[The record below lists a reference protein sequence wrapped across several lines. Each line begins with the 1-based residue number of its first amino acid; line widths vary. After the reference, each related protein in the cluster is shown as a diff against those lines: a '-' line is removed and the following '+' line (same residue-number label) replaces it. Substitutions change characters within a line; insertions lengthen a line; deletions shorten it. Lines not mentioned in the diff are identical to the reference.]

1 MNISG
6 VINQNA
12 RVLGLTQ
19 PVEILNF
26 DAGVVDNK
34 YVQVI
39 WQTYSESNSDRFFV
53 EKSSNG
59 RDWIYVGEIV
69 AACNSNRA
77 KYYELFDS
85 TPFFGTSYYR
95 LHEVDF
101 DGSVITTPAKK
112 VNLCS
117 DHNNASLLVYP
128 NPNTGTFEIE
138 LFSGLGVSGV
148 VEVCTVTGTSVGVWN
163 LGTTSVDEYSLQI
176 QSLTAG
182 HDLVMWRHENTVMT
196 TKVIVN

>member
-1 MNISG
+1 VNISG

-69 AACNSNRA
+69 AACIQIGPSIMSCLIQRLSL
-77 KYYELFDS
+77 EPPIIDS
-85 TPFFGTSYYR
+85 TK
-95 LHEVDF
+95 L
-101 DGSVITTPAKK
+101 I
-112 VNLCS
+112 
-117 DHNNASLLVYP
+117 
-128 NPNTGTFEIE
+128 
-138 LFSGLGVSGV
+138 
-148 VEVCTVTGTSVGVWN
+148 
-163 LGTTSVDEYSLQI
+163 
-176 QSLTAG
+176 LT
-182 HDLVMWRHENTVMT
+182 DR
-196 TKVIVN
+196 